1 MVKIIRKRPIY
12 KEDIAFDTAGQGQTD
27 IILNSL
33 GLEIPGTRINTDHI
47 PLPQIVRDKLS
58 GVTSLSEALSTLS
71 DISSTSYGDATA
83 IKKGLI
89 QLATVDEGK
98 ALNVTTKAITPAVLG
113 QIIASQTSAG
123 IVQFASSIE
132 MQSGVNN
139 RAVTPAV
146 LLTAFWKSGDTRNWL
161 GGVAPVGWLNLNG
174 AEISRTSY
182 GNLWTFAQDNS
193 LIVDESVWASN
204 RKKFSTGNGSSTFR
218 IPDYATVETNSFGS
232 YSSNVANNVLY
243 TAVSD
248 GIVSAY
254 SNSGS
259 ADWASV
265 QIQINGNTVARNGA
279 TDAWVGQ
286 SATAFVAKNS
296 TYKIV
301 VEGNTGL
308 VNGTFMPF
316 PLQNTNSLNYIIKY

>member
-1 MVKIIRKRPIY
+1 MAKIIRKRQIY
-12 KEDIAFDTAGQGQTD
+12 KEDIAFDAAGQGQTD
-27 IILNSL
+27 TIFNSL

-71 DISSTSYGDATA
+71 DISSASYGDATA

-98 ALNVTTKAITPAVLG
+98 ALNVTTKAVTPAVLG
-113 QIIASQTSAG
+113 QITASQTSAG
-123 IVQFASSIE
+123 IVQFATSIE

-182 GNLWTFAQDNS
+182 GSLWTFAQDNN
-193 LIVDESVWASN
+193 LVVDESVWAGN

-218 IPDYATVETNSFGS
+218 IPDYATVETNSFGI
-232 YSSNVANNVLY
+232 YSNIVANNVLY
-243 TAVSD
+243 TATFD
-248 GIVSAY
+248 GIVNAY

-259 ADWASV
+259 ADWGAV
-265 QIQINGNTVARNGA
+265 YIQVNGNVVSRNGA
-279 TDAWVGQ
+279 VDSWVGQ

-301 VEGNTGL
+301 AEGSTGL
-308 VNGTFMPF
+308 VFGSFMPF
-316 PLQNTNSLNYIIKY
+316 PLQNTNGFNYIIKY